1 MFFYLIYQDLKDS
14 FYTILT
20 KKDIKLKSGVTV
32 CDGKLWILDSRTLAF
47 GRKRFQLTMEN
58 RLFNHS
64 PLFYFILFIYVVLL
78 VYVFILELYN

>member
-1 MFFYLIYQDLKDS
+1 MIFYLIYQDLKDS

-64 PLFYFILFIYVVLL
+64 PLIYFIHLCCIISVCLF
-78 VYVFILELYN
+78 